1 MSDTAKR
8 KVFLYLYDTMADFEA
23 TLAAYYLNQ
32 QENFEIIPI
41 SMDTQ
46 PKTAISGILYL
57 PTLTVADITTIDEEI
72 AGIIF
77 PGGYD
82 IICPPPLQNLIVELH
97 NKKKLVAAICA
108 GPTFLALAG
117 ILEGK
122 NYTTTRLF
130 NYYEDYP
137 DQVDPFPRDNF
148 QDQRVVRD
156 GNIITAVGHAFVEFA
171 LEIWDYFELFENEAE
186 REAAKLDFT
195 PR

>member
-1 MSDTAKR
+1 MSDSVKR

-46 PKTAISGILYL
+46 PKTAISGIVYL
-57 PTLTVADITTIDEEI
+57 PTLTVAEIGTIGEEI

-82 IICPPPLQNLIVELH
+82 ITCPPLLQNLIVNLH

-108 GPTFLALAG
+108 GPTYLALAG
-117 ILEGK
+117 ILNGK
-122 NYTTTRLF
+122 KFTTTRLF

-156 GNIITAVGHAFVEFA
+156 GNIITAVGHAFVDFA
-171 LEIWDYFELFENEAE
+171 LEIWNYFGLFENEAE

-195 PR
+195 PQ